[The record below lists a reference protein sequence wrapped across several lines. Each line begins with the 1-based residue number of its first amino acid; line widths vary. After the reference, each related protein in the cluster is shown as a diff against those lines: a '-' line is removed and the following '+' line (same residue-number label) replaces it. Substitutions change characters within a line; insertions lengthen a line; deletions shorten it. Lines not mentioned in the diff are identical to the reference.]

1 MTRLKGTW
9 VTNDLEYLYIS
20 DTSYQ
25 TNNYLGNSTLRE
37 QGFILYLLGDTI
49 SLQSHY
55 TSSTT
60 DFKVKYVEK
69 YDLKIKELTDSTLT
83 VIPVSD
89 FSKRFLNKRI
99 IIFKKQEFNVDNSIS
114 FEKIIFHTT
123 ECFGSC
129 NVYHLQIDSSKN
141 IQLQVEVA
149 YKNRSYQRD
158 TSKQGFYSGRLSDS
172 LYKQFIHAIKTSS
185 LRQLKM
191 NNTEC
196 CDGVV
201 ITMIIHFNGQRKY
214 FKTMTPAMIS
224 SNLVAT
230 LYKICS
236 AGNLTKTRAAFILER

>member
-9 VTNDLEYLYIS
+9 VTNDLECLYIS

-25 TNNYLGNSTLRE
+25 TNNYLGNSKLHE
-37 QGFILYLLGDTI
+37 KGFILYLLGDTI

-55 TSSTT
+55 TSSRT
-60 DFKVKYVEK
+60 DFKIKYIDR
-69 YDLKIKELTDSTLT
+69 YDLQILGLTDSTLT

-89 FSKRFLNKRI
+89 FSKKFFDKPI

-149 YKNRSYQRD
+149 YENRSYQRD
-158 TSKQGFYSGRLSDS
+158 TSKQGFYSGRLPDS
-172 LYKQFIHAIKTSS
+172 LYEKFIQAFKTSN
-185 LRQLKM
+185 LRRLKM
-191 NNTEC
+191 NETEC
-196 CDGVV
+196 CDGVI
-201 ITMIIHFNGQRKY
+201 ITMILYFNGQRKY
-214 FKTMTPAMIS
+214 FKTMTPPMIS
-224 SNLVAT
+224 RNLVTT
-230 LYKICS
+230 LYRICS
-236 AGNLTKTRAAFILER
+236 SGNLTKTRAAFILER